1 MSCADKY
8 EAAKTE
14 MAAIYHENKGRY
26 GYRRITTALHNRGI
40 HLNHKTVQRL
50 MKQLGLVCRVRIKKY
65 RSYKGEIGK
74 IAPNL
79 IVRNFNADRP
89 LQKLATDVTEFSLFG
104 VKRYLSPVF
113 DMFNGEIIHYT
124 LYERP
129 VLDMILEM
137 TKGAIKKI
145 GKNTGAILHS
155 DQGWAYQH
163 KKYQQL
169 LKRNGL
175 RQSMSR
181 KGNCLDNSMMENFF
195 GLLKSELLYL
205 QNFRDVSHFEQE
217 LHDYIKYYNEK
228 RIKSRLGG
236 KSPIQYRKAYE
247 QQYSCAR

>member
-1 MSCADKY
+1 MW
-8 EAAKTE
+8 
-14 MAAIYHENKGRY
+14 
-26 GYRRITTALHNRGI
+26 
-40 HLNHKTVQRL
+40 NHF
-50 MKQLGLVCRVRIKKY
+50 RV
-65 RSYKGEIGK
+65 S
-74 IAPNL
+74 
-79 IVRNFNADRP
+79 
-89 LQKLATDVTEFSLFG
+89 
-104 VKRYLSPVF
+104 
-113 DMFNGEIIHYT
+113 
-124 LYERP
+124 
-129 VLDMILEM
+129 
-137 TKGAIKKI
+137 
-145 GKNTGAILHS
+145 KNTGAILHS

-247 QQYSCAR
+247 QQYSCARWAPQPEYMPSGCYEIGGPGGSAQWPSSRRFVAPITKI